1 MSFLFF
7 YKIKNFVWPGFS
19 GQLTWHV
26 TRYLCRIDSRKI
38 RWQPKINGKIEKKKN
53 QINIK
58 IQKKRNKFEKK
69 IKIRDGSKDDIEN
82 KLKFDKKIK
91 NQNLK

>member
-1 MSFLFF
+1 MQNW
-7 YKIKNFVWPGFS
+7 K
-19 GQLTWHV
+19 
-26 TRYLCRIDSRKI
+26 
-38 RWQPKINGKIEKKKN
+38 EKKSNN
-53 QINIK
+53 QINIR

-69 IKIRDGSKDDIEN
+69 IKIMDGSKDDIEN

>member
-7 YKIKNFVWPGFS
+7 YKIKNFVWPRFS

-26 TRYLCRIDSRKI
+26 TRYLCRIESRKI

-53 QINIK
+53 QINIR

-69 IKIRDGSKDDIEN
+69 NQDHGWIQGWYWKQIKIW
-82 KLKFDKKIK
+82 
-91 NQNLK
+91 